1 MCKLNPAKFLLA
13 PGLPWQAALEKT
25 KKKLDLLTDIDI
37 LIIVKK
43 GIRGRICHCIYWYA
57 KTNNIYIK
65 RYDKN
70 K

>member
-43 GIRGRICHCIYWYA
+43 GIRGRICHCIY
-57 KTNNIYIK
+57 
-65 RYDKN
+65 
-70 K
+70 